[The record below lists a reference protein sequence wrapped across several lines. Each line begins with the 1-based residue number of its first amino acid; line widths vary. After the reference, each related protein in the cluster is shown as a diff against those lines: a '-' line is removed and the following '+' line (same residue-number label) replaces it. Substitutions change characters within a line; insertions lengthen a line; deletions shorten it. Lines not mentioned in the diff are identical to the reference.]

1 MVRLIETAP
10 VASLPPS
17 CSTLER
23 AGSSSGP
30 LPLFPLS
37 AEAAKDPVPLEEIWR
52 VCAVKVAAIQAMK
65 QLHASTKYL
74 LRFIFMEFI
83 ICCLSFLDRSLVRQ
97 GRV

>member
-30 LPLFPLS
+30 LPLLPS
-37 AEAAKDPVPLEEIWR
+37 TVEAAKDAVPLEEIWR
-52 VCAVKVAAIQAMK
+52 VCAVRVAAIQAMK
-65 QLHASTKYL
+65 QLHASSRSL

-83 ICCLSFLDRSLVRQ
+83 ICCLSCLDI
-97 GRV
+97 G